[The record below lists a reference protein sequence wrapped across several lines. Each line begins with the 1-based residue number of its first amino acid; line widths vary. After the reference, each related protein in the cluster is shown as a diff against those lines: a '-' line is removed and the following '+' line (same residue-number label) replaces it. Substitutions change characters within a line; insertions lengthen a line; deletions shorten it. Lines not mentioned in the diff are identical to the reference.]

1 MPYQSSIGSESG
13 GTGCCGPI
21 PESTSVRGNC
31 RPTLSTEA
39 VSAPAIA
46 WPKTP
51 GPIQNRQTGLAS

>member
-13 GTGCCGPI
+13 GTGWLWPM
-21 PESTSVRGNC
+21 PLSTSVSGNC

-39 VSAPAIA
+39 MSAPAIA